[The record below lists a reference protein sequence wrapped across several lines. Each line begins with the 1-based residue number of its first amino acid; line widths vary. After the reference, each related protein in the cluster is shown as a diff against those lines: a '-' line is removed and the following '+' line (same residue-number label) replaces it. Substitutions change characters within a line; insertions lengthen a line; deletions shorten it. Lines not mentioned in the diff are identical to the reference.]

1 MKQLFQAYETV
12 GLSEIAM
19 ENSVVETK
27 TGVNG
32 FGISVRF
39 PHHA

>member
-27 TGVNG
+27 TGENG
-32 FGISVRF
+32 FGISARF
-39 PHHA
+39 PPHA